1 MSNKKLL
8 KVIKFQGKSSAVR
21 GIKTKKNYRW
31 GGGGRGGKVISA
43 TLQVLIGLKEYQK
56 VFLEMSKSNFIQ
68 FLSIAEKMTEG
79 IHFIKMRNI
88 LKGY

>member
-21 GIKTKKNYRW
+21 GIKTKKTTG

-43 TLQVLIGLKEYQK
+43 SLQVLIGLKEYQK

-79 IHFIKMRNI
+79 IHFIKWVI
-88 LKGY
+88 Y